1 LVLLA
6 FGQSGV
12 CERHQDYLDPSK
24 FCSFCVDEESK
35 EEAVIDCRA
44 FADID
49 PPTLGDIDSP
59 VSASIG
65 QDSERDVYG
74 EWKSCRLNPSK
85 RLRRGRARQVECVIA
100 IPEKRILQQIMQRSW
115 FSPRHV
121 EMVQNA
127 CRHGDRC
134 VRGLSL
140 ALRCVV
146 TVSVWNQDP
155 DYDFGT
161 NVPGFGHRRH
171 VLHGVSLPK
180 RLLDNHCQLSD

>member
-1 LVLLA
+1 M
-6 FGQSGV
+6 
-12 CERHQDYLDPSK
+12 DPSK

-44 FADID
+44 FVDID

-100 IPEKRILQQIMQRSW
+100 IPEKRFLQQIMQRSW

-121 EMVQNA
+121 GMVQNV

-134 VRGLSL
+134 VRGFSL
-140 ALRCVV
+140 ALRRVV
-146 TVSVWNQDP
+146 TVNGWNQHP
-155 DYDFGT
+155 DYEFGT

-180 RLLDNHCQLSD
+180 RLLDNHCQLSDEEVLIFETLME